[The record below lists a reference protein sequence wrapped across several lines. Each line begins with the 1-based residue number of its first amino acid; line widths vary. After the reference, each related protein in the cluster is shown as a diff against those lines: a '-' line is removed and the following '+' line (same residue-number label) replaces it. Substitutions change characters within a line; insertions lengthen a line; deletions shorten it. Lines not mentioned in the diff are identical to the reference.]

1 MRFRVFRA
9 TFDNEKGDNLVV
21 NEEIF
26 LEDDL
31 DEDLTNLNYEEL
43 LVTKEIKNR
52 WSGRQVIFYC
62 NSKFISN
69 TTVKINVN
77 LSNSRL
83 SGNKHFLSVRCSC
96 ILSQLLVYLL
106 YLEKKT

>member
-52 WSGRQVIFYC
+52 
-62 NSKFISN
+62 
-69 TTVKINVN
+69 
-77 LSNSRL
+77 
-83 SGNKHFLSVRCSC
+83 
-96 ILSQLLVYLL
+96 
-106 YLEKKT
+106 